1 MQEKLK
7 LIKNLLEKRRAR
19 DKEGLFVVEGPHLVQ
34 EAMANIKY
42 VFYAENLPIV
52 KELESKNIQCL
63 KISKKEFSAV
73 SEVETP
79 QWILAV
85 VKMQT
90 PSLFSPLTRG
100 RCSSET
106 RTEGVF
112 VFCHEIQDPGN
123 LGTIIRTADAA
134 GASGIIISK
143 GTVDLYNSKTIRAT
157 MGSLFHLPI
166 VEVEDVE
173 ETLKL
178 LKKKNIKT
186 VATSLSAAKNYFE
199 VDYKNG
205 VAIVVGNEGAGLP
218 EDVVKLCDEVVKIPM
233 PGKAESL
240 NVGISTA
247 VILYEALRQRFA
259 FSA

>member
-1 MQEKLK
+1 
-7 LIKNLLEKRRAR
+7 
-19 DKEGLFVVEGPHLVQ
+19 
-34 EAMANIKY
+34 
-42 VFYAENLPIV
+42 
-52 KELESKNIQCL
+52 
-63 KISKKEFSAV
+63 
-73 SEVETP
+73 
-79 QWILAV
+79 
-85 VKMQT
+85 
-90 PSLFSPLTRG
+90 
-100 RCSSET
+100 
-106 RTEGVF
+106 
-112 VFCHEIQDPGN
+112 
-123 LGTIIRTADAA
+123 
-134 GASGIIISK
+134 
-143 GTVDLYNSKTIRAT
+143 